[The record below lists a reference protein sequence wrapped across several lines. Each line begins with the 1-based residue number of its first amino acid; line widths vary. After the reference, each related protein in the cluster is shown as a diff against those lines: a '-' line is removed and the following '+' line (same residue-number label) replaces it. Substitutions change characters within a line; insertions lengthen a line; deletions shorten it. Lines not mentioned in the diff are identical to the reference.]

1 MTCLGALLRPAA
13 RRRIHVPTMTDTA
26 TTWAIDTSHSSVT
39 FSVRHMMISN
49 VKGEFGA
56 FSGTARFDAAAPE
69 KASVEVDVELASI
82 DTHDEKR
89 DAHLRSADFFDAE
102 RHPKMT
108 FRSTAVRPA
117 GDGLA
122 VDGDLTIKGVTKR
135 VTLAVDGPSAVHA
148 DPWGNQRI
156 GASATATI
164 KRSEF
169 GITWNTA
176 LEAGGVLVGDDVK
189 ISIDVSLVKQKA

>member
-1 MTCLGALLRPAA
+1 MSD
-13 RRRIHVPTMTDTA
+13 HD

-56 FSGTARFDAAAPE
+56 FSGSARFDPSAPE
-69 KASVEVDVELASI
+69 RASVEVDVELASI
-82 DTHDEKR
+82 DTRDDKR
-89 DAHLRSADFFDAE
+89 DGHLRSADFFDVE
-102 RHPKMT
+102 RHPRMT
-108 FRSTAVRPA
+108 FRSTGIRRA
-117 GDGLA
+117 GSGLA
-122 VDGDLTIKGVTKR
+122 VDGDLTIKGVTKK
-135 VTLAVDGPSAVHA
+135 VTLAVDGPTAPHA

-156 GASATATI
+156 GAEASATI

-189 ISIDVSLVKQKA
+189 ISIDVSLVKQKP

>member
-1 MTCLGALLRPAA
+1 MS
-13 RRRIHVPTMTDTA
+13 DQD
-26 TTWAIDTSHSSVT
+26 TTWAIDTSHSSVS

-49 VKGEFGA
+49 VKGEFER
-56 FSGTARFDAAAPE
+56 FSGAARFSADAPE
-69 KASVEVDVELASI
+69 RASVEVDIELASI
-82 DTHDEKR
+82 DTRDAKR
-89 DAHLRSADFFDAE
+89 DAHLRSADFFDTE
-102 RHPKMT
+102 THPKMT
-108 FRSTAVRPA
+108 FRSTAVRRA

-122 VDGDLTIKGVTKR
+122 VDGDLTIKGVTRKI
-135 VTLAVDGPSAVHA
+135 TLAVDGPTAAHA
-148 DPWGNQRI
+148 DPWGNQRV

>member
-1 MTCLGALLRPAA
+1 MT
-13 RRRIHVPTMTDTA
+13 TND

-49 VKGEFGA
+49 VKGEFA
-56 FSGTARFDAAAPE
+56 RFSGTARFSAAAPE
-69 KASVEVDVELASI
+69 RASVEVEVDLASI
-82 DTHDEKR
+82 DTHDDKR
-89 DAHLRSADFFDAE
+89 DGHLRSADFFDVE

-108 FRSTAVRPA
+108 FRSTAVRRA
-117 GDGLA
+117 GDGLSI
-122 VDGDLTIKGVTKR
+122 DGDLTIKGVTRK
-135 VTLAVDGPSAVHA
+135 VTLAVDGPTGEHA
-148 DPWGNQRI
+148 DPWGNLRV

-189 ISIDVSLVKQKA
+189 IHVDVSLVKQKA